1 MLERKKKTAGKG
13 YPNQGWAVGAE
24 RVDREKGV
32 KIAKNWGKGIQIT
45 MIRVQAVR
53 LYVER
58 VGNLR
63 QHVH

>member
-1 MLERKKKTAGKG
+1 MLEKKKRGKG
-13 YPNQGWAVGAE
+13 YPNQGWARYA
-24 RVDREKGV
+24 R
-32 KIAKNWGKGIQIT
+32 IAKNGEKWFQIT
-45 MIRVQAVR
+45 MIRVQAVG